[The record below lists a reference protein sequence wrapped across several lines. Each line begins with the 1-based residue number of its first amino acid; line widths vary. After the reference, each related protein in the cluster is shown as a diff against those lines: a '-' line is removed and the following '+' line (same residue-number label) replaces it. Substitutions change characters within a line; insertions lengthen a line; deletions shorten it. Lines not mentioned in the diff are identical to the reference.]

1 LIGPRWATAQ
11 GAAVVLASR
20 SPLAAAL
27 RNPDLCTLTNRNA
40 AGGLAT
46 ASERVVAT
54 VDRRPTGMRVVRRK
68 LFVYPIKIENA
79 VDLPDQ
85 MIRRHHLVE
94 IKRVEVLASSSRSGE
109 TMPSTDTPYE
119 LVPVN
124 RDAEQAGAIGGK
136 ADIP

>member
-1 LIGPRWATAQ
+1 
-11 GAAVVLASR
+11 
-20 SPLAAAL
+20 
-27 RNPDLCTLTNRNA
+27 
-40 AGGLAT
+40 
-46 ASERVVAT
+46 
-54 VDRRPTGMRVVRRK
+54 MRVVRRK